1 MRQLLETASFT
12 VTRTSSWGNREC
24 MMADMKPGLDWTLY
38 KPRKHRL
45 DNEPQFPIVIWAFA
59 EKRRAA

>member
-1 MRQLLETASFT
+1 
-12 VTRTSSWGNREC
+12 